1 MTSDIPSRA
10 QVANV
15 VKQGVAQVKTTVTE
29 DARELKA
36 GAERIKDQTLT
47 LLKDPQ
53 FQTCTIA
60 TGCGA
65 IVVGG
70 LGGAFG
76 TLSGI
81 VVGSAAGVVPSLV
94 TFGLSIPAGAAI
106 GGGAGFCSGTLV
118 GGSVGGLTGCVLYK
132 YRLEIEN
139 GMLLVSVKSAQT
151 ATDVKVKVVAAA
163 KASKRS
169 AYSAAARAEA
179 KTKMYIRA
187 TKGAARETRTKIGT
201 VVDAAKTKMDEFIVF
216 ATSTKAGVTSTGA
229 LTGGAVGGTAG
240 SVVGTLAGATV
251 GVVPAFFTAGL
262 SIPVCA
268 AVGLCAGT
276 TVGGATGAVAGGA
289 AAYGGFAYASD
300 IKDTAR
306 TAWTTASKSASYVRA
321 KAGEKAA
328 LAKAS
333 AKAWVGRSETG
344 GTA

>member
-10 QVANV
+10 QVADAF
-15 VKQGVAQVKTTVTE
+15 KQGVAQVKTTVTK
-29 DARELKA
+29 DARELQA
-36 GAERIKDQTLT
+36 GAEHIRDQTLC

-60 TGCGA
+60 TSCGA
-65 IVVGG
+65 IVMGG

-76 TLSGI
+76 TVSGI
-81 VVGSAAGVVPSLV
+81 VVGGAAGVVPSLL
-94 TFGLSIPAGAAI
+94 TFGLSIPTGAAI
-106 GGGAGFCSGTLV
+106 GGGAGLCSGTLV

-132 YRLEIEN
+132 YRLEIKK
-139 GMLLVSVKSAQT
+139 GVLLVRVKSVET
-151 ATDVKVKVVAAA
+151 ATDANVKVVAAG
-163 KASKRS
+163 KASKRL

-179 KTKMYIRA
+179 KTKRCIRA
-187 TKGAARETRTKIGT
+187 TKAAGRETRTKFLT
-201 VVDAAKTKMDEFIVF
+201 LVDATRTKMDEFVVV
-216 ATSTKAGVTSTGA
+216 ATSTKAGATSAGA

-251 GVVPAFFTAGL
+251 GVVPALFTAGL

-276 TVGGATGAVAGGA
+276 TVGGATGVVAGGA
-289 AAYGGFAYASD
+289 AGYGGFMYAND

-306 TAWTTASKSASYVRA
+306 TAWTTASTSASYVRA
-321 KAGEKAA
+321 KAEEKAA
-328 LAKAS
+328 QAKAS
-333 AKAWVGRSETG
+333 ARAWVGRSETG